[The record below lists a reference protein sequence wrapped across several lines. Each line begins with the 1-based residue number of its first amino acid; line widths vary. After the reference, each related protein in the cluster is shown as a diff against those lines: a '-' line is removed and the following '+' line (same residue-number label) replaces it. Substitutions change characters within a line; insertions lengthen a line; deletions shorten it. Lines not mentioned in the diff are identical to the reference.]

1 MNTNDCTLRV
11 MTTDGILVD
20 EFAYSDEY
28 DALEDLDST
37 VEEYGE
43 DHVVQVILN
52 DMIYAEVSA

>member
-28 DALEDLDST
+28 DALEDLDGT

>member
-1 MNTNDCTLRV
+1 

-28 DALEDLDST
+28 DALEDLDGT